1 MDQRVADN
9 DAQSIK
15 PPSGLVSITIKAP
28 AKSEAASAQPCA
40 DESNKPVFGAD
51 KAETDSAAQ
60 KILI

>member
-1 MDQRVADN
+1 MDQKVADN
-9 DAQSIK
+9 DTQAVK
-15 PPSGLVSITIKAP
+15 PTPGLVSITIKAS
-28 AKSEAASAQPCA
+28 ANSEAASAQPCV